1 MTLNKVKS
9 RLSACKAGFAGKKIF
24 TFFVLGLSVVY
35 AQQKN
40 PSVELP
46 DFVITG
52 KDVVAVKGA
61 QKITP
66 EFISTISEQ
75 FFKPVYSP
83 EELEV
88 RDLSSPLKSELNTL
102 DSLNYLSGNLEFGAG
117 IYNLPAAN
125 LSYLFPID
133 NLVAEARLR
142 GENHRAYVDN
152 SERYLIDGGLNLLY
166 TIDNNSEVLPGTQFK
181 LFGDFG
187 SESYKFYAPGATPL
201 RRTLNE
207 GNFSFGI
214 SNQMSRYFNFDF
226 RIYDNL
232 SSINEENYNENVLG
246 LNGYVKAFFSIF
258 NIGIQT
264 EYKKQ
269 SLTIDKPVSSVPNSN
284 VDDFI
289 LVRPTGGMNISNALR
304 VSGGISYSKSGG
316 NTYTAPFAALALKIN
331 DFFSVFGE
339 FSPHAE
345 FITSSDLL
353 KSNRYYNPQ
362 NFYSF
367 FYRKKNAFT
376 AAVKYEYEKY
386 YQINAGVRY
395 FTSSDYPFLQDS
407 LNGKFFLATLEATS
421 FTVFTD
427 LLFHLGPFGVFY
439 GNVELSDTK
448 NDVDRFIP
456 YNPRVKTSLQYG
468 YNFDFG
474 LKTEASLEYA
484 AGNYFNLSNTQKTDY
499 VDLGLKFSYEII
511 SDFYFT
517 VKLSNL
523 LGDDIYYWKGYKEPP
538 FDLVAGFRYMW

>member
-1 MTLNKVKS
+1 MRQKILILFI
-9 RLSACKAGFAGKKIF
+9 LSLYVGF
-24 TFFVLGLSVVY
+24 

-40 PSVELP
+40 PNVELP

-52 KDVVAVKGA
+52 KDVAAVKGA
-61 QKITP
+61 QKIAP

-88 RDLSSPLKSELNTL
+88 KDLSSPIKNELNTL
-102 DSLNYLSGNLEFGAG
+102 DSLNYQSGDLEFGAG
-117 IYNLPAAN
+117 IYNLPAVS
-125 LSYLFPID
+125 LSYLFPIN
-133 NLVAEARLR
+133 NLFVEAGLR
-142 GENHRAYVDN
+142 GKNHRAHVEN
-152 SERYLIDGGLNLLY
+152 SERYLIDGGINVLY
-166 TIDNNSEVLPGTQFK
+166 TTDNNSEVLPGTQFK
-181 LFGDFG
+181 LCGDYG
-187 SESYKFYAPGATPL
+187 SESYKFYAPQVTPL

-214 SNQMSRYFNFDF
+214 SNQMSRYFNFDL
-226 RIYDNL
+226 RINDNL

-246 LNGYVKAFFSIF
+246 LNGYAKAFFSIF
-258 NIGIQT
+258 NVGIQT

-269 SLTIDKPVSSVPNSN
+269 SLTIDKPANAIPNSN
-284 VDDFI
+284 VNDFI
-289 LVRPTGGMNISNALR
+289 SLRPTGGMNISGALK

-316 NTYTAPFAALALKIN
+316 NTFTAPYAALALKIN
-331 DFFSVFGE
+331 NFFSVFGE

-345 FITSSDLL
+345 LITSNELL

-362 NFYSF
+362 NFYNF
-367 FYRKKNAFT
+367 FYRKKNFLT
-376 AAVKYEYEKY
+376 AAIKYEYEKY

-407 LNGKFFLATLEATS
+407 SGGKFFLTTSDATS
-421 FTVFTD
+421 FTIFTD
-427 LLFHLGPFGVFY
+427 LLFHMGPFGFFY

-448 NDVDRFIP
+448 NNTGRFIP

-468 YNFDFG
+468 YDFDFG

-484 AGNYFNLSNTQKTDY
+484 AGNYFNLSNTNKTEY
-499 VDLGLKFSYEII
+499 FDLGLKFSYKIV

-523 LGDDIYYWKGYKEPP
+523 LGDNIYYWNGYKEPP
-538 FDLVAGFRYMW
+538 LDLVAGFRYLW